1 MISPT
6 MEVNGSS
13 QILNVSSFIW
23 YNIQHIKSSKKM
35 NTKIIYILVGKCCV
49 PHGQEFMQDSFKPS
63 LSGGINKNF
72 DRSFF
77 FLLL

>member
-1 MISPT
+1 
-6 MEVNGSS
+6 
-13 QILNVSSFIW
+13 
-23 YNIQHIKSSKKM
+23 M
-35 NTKIIYILVGKCCV
+35 NTKITYILVGKCCV

-77 FLLL
+77 LSFYFRYCSRDIDLLYFGQQ

>member
-1 MISPT
+1 
-6 MEVNGSS
+6 
-13 QILNVSSFIW
+13 
-23 YNIQHIKSSKKM
+23 M
-35 NTKIIYILVGKCCV
+35 NTKITYILVGKCCV

-77 FLLL
+77 FLSILDIVLEI

>member
-1 MISPT
+1 
-6 MEVNGSS
+6 
-13 QILNVSSFIW
+13 
-23 YNIQHIKSSKKM
+23 M
-35 NTKIIYILVGKCCV
+35 NTKITDILVGKCCV

-77 FLLL
+77 FLFILDIVLEI

>member
-1 MISPT
+1 
-6 MEVNGSS
+6 
-13 QILNVSSFIW
+13 
-23 YNIQHIKSSKKM
+23 M

-72 DRSFF
+72 DSHFFSFCCRYCSRDID
-77 FLLL
+77 LLYFGQQ